1 MEILELIDRLE
12 SMVSSG
18 RKVPVFQ
25 RAMVDPQKLL
35 EMVDQMRLAVPQS
48 VQDAKEVLER
58 REQIM
63 TQSLKDAQR
72 TKAAAETEA
81 RVRVEEGELIKEG
94 KKRVDEIVYE
104 AQIKGQRILEQV
116 QVEVRNRRAGADE
129 YARDVLVKLEQEVSS
144 ILASVQ
150 HGQLYL
156 GHEMP
161 APAGSSS

>member
-12 SMVSSG
+12 SMVTGG
-18 RKVPVFQ
+18 RKVPVLQ
-25 RAMVDPQKLL
+25 KAMIAPQKLM

-48 VQDAKEVLER
+48 IQDAKEVLER

-63 TQSLKDAQR
+63 TQSLKDARR

-81 RVRVEEGELIKEG
+81 RVRVEEGELVKEG
-94 KKRVDEIVYE
+94 KKRADEIVYE

-116 QVEVRNRRAGADE
+116 QVEARNRRAGADE
-129 YARDVLVKLEQEVSS
+129 YARDVLVKLEQGVSA

-161 APAGSSS
+161 APAGSAS